1 MTVMYPK
8 RLLVQK
14 TMEYAFRFL
23 IVIICS
29 TTFFAN
35 AQTLVWQETFDSSAI
50 NFNRWTHDLGTGS
63 DRPAG
68 YGWGNSELEYY
79 TSRPKNVRTEKGKLI
94 IEAHKETYNGSLFT
108 SGRIK
113 TEGRVH
119 FKYGTIEARIKLP
132 NVTNGLWPAFWT
144 LGTVGA
150 GWPGIGEI
158 DMMEVGAVKALEAS
172 VGNKRVSSAAHWS
185 NASGEHQYNVFHT
198 DARVDLSL
206 GYHLYKMVWNSRFI
220 KMYLDN
226 VEYYSF
232 DISGGASA
240 NLSEFHTPHYLLLN
254 LAVGGQYTGLYSPAG
269 ITAPLPGKMYVDY
282 IKLYQNPGDELYI
295 STNRAPIENAGVG
308 SVTTPFIDSLKLT
321 LPVKP
326 AAGIIRL
333 KARHKKK

>member
-1 MTVMYPK
+1 MKVMYPD

-14 TMEYAFRFL
+14 RMAYACRFL
-23 IVIICS
+23 VVIVFSIP
-29 TTFFAN
+29 FFLK
-35 AQTLVWQETFDSSAI
+35 AQTLVWHETFDSSSI
-50 NFNRWTHDLGTGS
+50 NHNRWTYDLGTGS

-68 YGWGNSELEYY
+68 HGWGNSELEYY
-79 TSRPKNVRTEKGKLI
+79 TSRPENVRTEKGKLI
-94 IEAHKETYNGSLFT
+94 IEAHRESYNGSLFT
-108 SGRIK
+108 SGKIK

-158 DMMEVGAVKALEAS
+158 DMMEVGAVKALEAAL
-172 VGNKRVSSAAHWS
+172 GNKRVSSAAHWS
-185 NASGEHQYNVFHT
+185 NAAGAHQYNVFHT

-206 GYHLYKMVWNSRFI
+206 GYHIYKMVWNSRFI

-232 DISGGASA
+232 DISGGAKA
-240 NLSEFHTPHYLLLN
+240 NLSEFHTPHYLILN

-282 IKLYQNPGDELYI
+282 IKLYQNPGDELYL
-295 STNRAPIENAGVG
+295 STNRAPAVNAGVG
-308 SVTTPFIDSLKLT
+308 SNTTPFSDSLRLI

-326 AAGIIRL
+326 AAGII
-333 KARHKKK
+333 KVKVRHKKK